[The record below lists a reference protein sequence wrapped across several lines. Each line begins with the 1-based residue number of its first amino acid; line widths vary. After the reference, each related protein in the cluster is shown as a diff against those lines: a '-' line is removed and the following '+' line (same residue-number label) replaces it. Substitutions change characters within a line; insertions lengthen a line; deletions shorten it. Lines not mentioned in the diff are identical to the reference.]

1 MTQVGSNLVKL
12 IFSIKKLIS
21 ANCNFK
27 FNIDLRGG
35 IAAFLALDEKIGN
48 IIKKD
53 EIHSFFR
60 SKVTFN
66 WFIIKL
72 FVILLIFNG
81 ISDIIQRK
89 MIQFSVYR
97 TFLTWFQFCSHFFEK
112 SGNYGVE
119 YRIFWSL
126 NSSFYDQNSILRH
139 WLCVAESQSPH
150 VANSRRIQPWWAWS
164 GFSPRLIRPKNRQ
177 NTFEFDLNSI

>member
-1 MTQVGSNLVKL
+1 MILSPDGFSTRSAKNRGETNLNSILVWLFFSEIEFELNPNSNW
-12 IFSIKKLIS
+12 
-21 ANCNFK
+21 NFK
-27 FNIDLRGG
+27 FKLDLRGG

-119 YRIFWSL
+119 YRIFRA
-126 NSSFYDQNSILRH
+126 FMTKIRF
-139 WLCVAESQSPH
+139 CVTDSASPKVSH
-150 VANSRRIQPWWAWS
+150 R
-164 GFSPRLIRPKNRQ
+164 
-177 NTFEFDLNSI
+177 T

>member
-1 MTQVGSNLVKL
+1 MILSPDGFSTRSAKNRGETNLNSNLVWL
-12 IFSIKKLIS
+12 FFSEIEFELNPNS
-21 ANCNFK
+21 NWNFK
-27 FNIDLRGG
+27 FKLDLRGG

-139 WLCVAESQSPH
+139 WLCVADT
-150 VANSRRIQPWWAWS
+150 SRVTACR
-164 GFSPRLIRPKNRQ
+164 R
-177 NTFEFDLNSI
+177 